1 MDFHLDADQRAI
13 LDAVDTINARHA
25 GAGRIRELGG
35 DEPSYD
41 HDLHKHLREAG
52 FLDLALDDR
61 PLDAALVAA
70 AVARQLGVVAAAYH
84 ALVLPCLGVDAEG
97 PIAIVAAESP
107 GPARFAADAEVV
119 VTVADGSVSAVR
131 PKPGSVARVG
141 SRLGWPI
148 GDVAGID
155 AGEALPDARPDE
167 VRARWRAALALELVG
182 SMSGAL
188 DLTVAHVTDRRQFGR
203 PIGSFQAVQHG
214 LAKCAVAIE
223 GARWLAYEAAWSG
236 DWTAAATALA
246 AAMRAAERVRR
257 DTHQFTGALGFTTEY
272 DLHLWTMRLPAL
284 AIEARTIGSPAVV
297 AATHQWPIARNG
309 ATGLDNAEGRL

>member
-1 MDFHLDADQRAI
+1 MDFALDADQQAI
-13 LDAVDTINARHA
+13 LAAVSTINARHS
-25 GAGRIRELGG
+25 GAARMRVLGG

-52 FLDLALDDR
+52 FLDLAADGR
-61 PLDAALVAA
+61 PLDGALVAE
-70 AVARQLGVVAAAYH
+70 AVVRELGVVAAAYS
-84 ALVLPCLGVDAEG
+84 ALVVPCLGIEADG
-97 PIAIVAAESP
+97 PISLVAAGSP
-107 GPARFAADAEVV
+107 GPVRFAADAEVV
-119 VTVADGSVSAVR
+119 VVLDDSCVR
-131 PKPGSVARVG
+131 VIRLRPGSVARVK

-148 GDVAGID
+148 GEIKDLGGGDVLVHAH
-155 AGEALPDARPDE
+155 PDD
-167 VRARWRAALALELVG
+167 VRARWRVALAIELVG

-188 DLTVAHVTDRRQFGR
+188 DLTVAHVSDRRQFGR

-236 DWTAAATALA
+236 EWTLAATALA
-246 AAMRAAERVRR
+246 AALRAADRVRR

-284 AIEARTIGSPAVV
+284 TIEAGTIGSPAIT
-297 AATHQWPIARNG
+297 AAMSRWPERV
-309 ATGLDNAEGRL
+309 

>member
-1 MDFHLDADQRAI
+1 VDFHLDSEQRAI
-13 LDAVDTINARHA
+13 LDAVGTINARHA
-25 GAGRIRELGG
+25 GAARIRVLGG

-52 FLDLALDDR
+52 FLDLAADGR
-61 PLDAALVAA
+61 PLDAALVAE
-70 AVARQLGVVAAAYH
+70 AVARELGVVAAAYQG
-84 ALVLPCLGVDAEG
+84 LVAPCLGIEVEG
-97 PIAIVAAESP
+97 PITIVAAGSR

-119 VTVADGSVSAVR
+119 VTITDGCVRAVR
-131 PKPGSVARVG
+131 PRPGSVTRVK

-148 GDVAGID
+148 GDLTDLDDGEPLAD
-155 AGEALPDARPDE
+155 AHPDE
-167 VRARWRAALALELVG
+167 VLARWRVALAIELVG

-188 DLTVAHVTDRRQFGR
+188 DLTVAHVSDRKQFGR

-236 DWTAAATALA
+236 EWAAAATALA
-246 AAMRAAERVRR
+246 ASVRAAERVRR

-284 AIEARTIGSPAVV
+284 AIEAGTTGA
-297 AATHQWPIARNG
+297 AATAAAASRWPTSA
-309 ATGLDNAEGRL
+309 

>member
-1 MDFHLDADQRAI
+1 VDFHLDADQRAI

-25 GAGRIRELGG
+25 GATRMRELGG

-52 FLDLALDDR
+52 FLDLALDER
-61 PLDAALVAA
+61 PLDAALVAQ
-70 AVARQLGVVAAAYH
+70 AVARQLGVVAGAYH
-84 ALVLPCLGVDAEG
+84 ALVLPILGLDVEG
-97 PIAIVAAESP
+97 PIAIVAAEWP

-119 VTVADGSVSAVR
+119 LTVADGCVRAAR

-148 GDVAGID
+148 GDATGVD
-155 AGEALPDARPDE
+155 QGEALPDAHPDE
-167 VRARWRAALALELVG
+167 IRARWRVALALELVG

-236 DWTAAATALA
+236 EWAAAATALA
-246 AAMRAAERVRR
+246 AAVRAAERVRR

-272 DLHLWTMRLPAL
+272 DLHLWTMRMPAL
-284 AIEARTIGSPAVV
+284 VIEAGTIGSAGIAAANCRWPASV
-297 AATHQWPIARNG
+297 
-309 ATGLDNAEGRL
+309 

>member
-1 MDFHLDADQRAI
+1 VDFHLDADQQAI
-13 LDAVDTINARHA
+13 LAAVGTINSRHGGAARM
-25 GAGRIRELGG
+25 RVLGG

-41 HDLHKHLREAG
+41 HDLHKHLRESG
-52 FLDLALDDR
+52 FLDLAGDGR
-61 PLDAALVAA
+61 PLDAALVAE
-70 AVARQLGVVAAAYH
+70 AVARELGVVAAGYST
-84 ALVLPCLGVDAEG
+84 LVVPCLGIEVEG
-97 PIAIVAAESP
+97 PISLVVAGSP

-119 VTVADGSVSAVR
+119 VAVDDRCVRAMR
-131 PKPGSVARVG
+131 PPPGSVPRVK

-148 GDVAGID
+148 GVVRAIDGGDVLAD
-155 AGEALPDARPDE
+155 AHPDE
-167 VRARWRAALALELVG
+167 VRARWRIALALELVG

-188 DLTVAHVTDRRQFGR
+188 DLTVAHVSDRKQFGR

-236 DWTAAATALA
+236 EWTLAATALA
-246 AAMRAAERVRR
+246 AALRAAERVRR

-284 AIEARTIGSPAVV
+284 TIEAGTTGSAAIA
-297 AATHQWPIARNG
+297 AATSRWPAR
-309 ATGLDNAEGRL
+309 A

>member
-1 MDFHLDADQRAI
+1 VDFHLDADQQAI
-13 LDAVDTINARHA
+13 LDAVDTINSRHA
-25 GAGRIRELGG
+25 GVGRIRELGG

-41 HDLHKHLREAG
+41 HELHKHLREAG
-52 FLDLALDDR
+52 FLDLARDQR
-61 PLDAALVAA
+61 PLEAALVSA
-70 AVARQLGVVAAAYH
+70 AVARQLGVIAAAYH
-84 ALVLPCLGVDAEG
+84 ALVLPSLGLDAEG
-97 PIAIVAAESP
+97 PIALVAGEPP

-119 VTVADGSVSAVR
+119 VTVSDGCIRATR

-148 GDVAGID
+148 GDLSGVD
-155 AGEALPDARPDE
+155 AGDVLPHADPDE
-167 VRARWRAALALELVG
+167 VRARWRVALALELVG

-236 DWTAAATALA
+236 EWSAASTALTAAV
-246 AAMRAAERVRR
+246 RAAERVRR

-284 AIEARTIGSPAVV
+284 TIEAGTIGSAPVAV
-297 AATHQWPIARNG
+297 
-309 ATGLDNAEGRL
+309 ATGRWPH

>member
-1 MDFHLDADQRAI
+1 VDFHLDADQRAI

-52 FLDLALDDR
+52 FLDLALDER
-61 PLDAALVAA
+61 PLDAALVAQ

-84 ALVLPCLGVDAEG
+84 ALVLPSLGLDVEG

-119 VTVADGSVSAVR
+119 VTVDGGCVRAAR

-141 SRLGWPI
+141 SRLGWPV
-148 GDVAGID
+148 GDATGVD
-155 AGEALPDARPDE
+155 QGEALPDAHPDE
-167 VRARWRAALALELVG
+167 VRARWRVALALELVG

-188 DLTVAHVTDRRQFGR
+188 DLTVAHVTDRHQFGR

-236 DWTAAATALA
+236 EWIAAATALSA
-246 AAMRAAERVRR
+246 AVRAAERVRR

-284 AIEARTIGSPAVV
+284 TIEAETIGSASV
-297 AATHQWPIARNG
+297 AAATSRWPASR
-309 ATGLDNAEGRL
+309 

>member
-1 MDFHLDADQRAI
+1 VDFHLDSDQQAI
-13 LDAVDTINARHA
+13 LDAVATINARHA
-25 GAGRIRELGG
+25 GAARMRVLGG

-41 HDLHKHLREAG
+41 HDLHKHLRQAG
-52 FLDLALDDR
+52 FLDLAADGR
-61 PLDAALVAA
+61 PLDAALVAG
-70 AVARQLGVVAAAYH
+70 AVARELGVVAAGYQGLIA
-84 ALVLPCLGVDAEG
+84 PCLGIEVEG
-97 PIAIVAAESP
+97 PIAIVVAGSH

-119 VTVADGSVSAVR
+119 VTVADGCVRAVR
-131 PKPGSVARVG
+131 PRPGSVPRVN

-148 GDVAGID
+148 GDLTD
-155 AGEALPDARPDE
+155 LDEGELLTDARPDD
-167 VRARWRAALALELVG
+167 VLARWRVALAIELVG

-188 DLTVAHVTDRRQFGR
+188 DLTVAHVSDRKQFGR

-236 DWTAAATALA
+236 EWTTAATALA
-246 AAMRAAERVRR
+246 AAVRAAERVRR

-284 AIEARTIGSPAVV
+284 TIEAATTGPAAI
-297 AATHQWPIARNG
+297 AAAAARWPAP
-309 ATGLDNAEGRL
+309 A